1 MIIEGGR
8 KRQEFLDASL
18 ITEALRLQ
26 VTHVPPGE
34 FVSGVPGKFSGL
46 CCQPEG
52 LVKVPRLPFGA
63 CIESGN
69 KVGGQVRTLH
79 VPIIHVIAEEKL
91 V

>member
-1 MIIEGGR
+1 MPGIPR
-8 KRQEFLDASL
+8 WFLGHG
-18 ITEALRLQ
+18 ALRLQ
-26 VTHVPPGE
+26 VTHVPPGQFVAGIPGE
-34 FVSGVPGKFSGL
+34 FRSLSSHL
-46 CCQPEG
+46 EG